1 MTLQPIERTQVTP
14 AFLLEALQEAAEA
27 GAEVIRDG
35 EKRRGTLVWHEKS
48 ATDFVSEVDM
58 TAEARIIACLNER
71 VPGAAIL
78 AEETASALAAA
89 RRASGVTF
97 VIDPLDGTTNFLH
110 GVPEYAVSI
119 AALVDDVLQA
129 GVVLHVPRDEH
140 FTATLGGGAWRDGKR
155 IGVSDI
161 DAPDRALIATGFPFK
176 TGEDVDRYIEQMRRL
191 MTHTAG
197 LRRPGSA
204 SLDLAGVAC
213 GRFDGFWEN
222 FLAPWDIAAGILIAR
237 EAGAIV
243 TDVSGAPCPVAH
255 TSVLAANPAM
265 HAWMLERLTVSPPLP
280 RRRDARS

>member
-1 MTLQPIERTQVTP
+1 MTLQPIVPTQFSP
-14 AFLLEALQEAAEA
+14 ALLLEAVQAAA
-27 GAEVIRDG
+27 QAAAEVIRDG
-35 EKRRGTLVWHEKS
+35 ERRRGALVWREKS
-48 ATDFVSEVDM
+48 ATDFVSEVDT
-58 TAEARIIACLNER
+58 TAEARIIAVLAER
-71 VPGAAIL
+71 IPGAAFL
-78 AEETASALAAA
+78 AEESASTLAPEQRVA
-89 RRASGVTF
+89 GVTF

-119 AALVDDVLQA
+119 AALVDNTLAA
-129 GVVLHVPRDEH
+129 GVVLHVPRNEW
-140 FTATLGGGAWRDGKR
+140 FTATAGGGAWCDGRR

-161 DAPDRALIATGFPFK
+161 DVPDRALIATGFPLK
-176 TGEDVDRYIEQMRRL
+176 GGHDVDLYLGQMGRL
-191 MTHTAG
+191 MMQTAG

-222 FLAPWDIAAGILIAR
+222 LLAPWDIAAGILIAR

-265 HAWMLERLTVSPPLP
+265 HGWLLERLQG
-280 RRRDARS
+280 